1 MQPLSMTHAFF
12 NPGYADALINS
23 VEPLVRISSVF
34 ARSVAPSRYR
44 ISAFTLYSS
53 LLNPDAFFFFF
64 FSSEAS
70 KSRGPTSR
78 VDVEMTLFH
87 PLI

>member
-1 MQPLSMTHAFF
+1 MQPSSMTHAFF

-34 ARSVAPSRYR
+34 ARSDAPSRYR

-53 LLNPDAFFFFF
+53 LLNPDAFFFF

>member
-1 MQPLSMTHAFF
+1 MQPSSMTHAFF

-34 ARSVAPSRYR
+34 ARSDAPSRYR

-53 LLNPDAFFFFF
+53 LLNPDAFFFFLVQKPLNQ
-64 FSSEAS
+64 ED
-70 KSRGPTSR
+70 PHL
-78 VDVEMTLFH
+78 ELTLK
-87 PLI
+87 